1 MWNKNVH
8 LFISKWS
15 FRSSVAIL
23 FLLVSQH
30 RAFAKNNHLL
40 VTGYTE
46 YLNNTWIP
54 QGSIYST
61 LGINNWQSQSGIY
74 NRFNFQYSLL
84 NNLKVNVSMRNNF
97 IFGPTIAT
105 YNKLFEQAG
114 FNYNK
119 MAMADNG
126 YLDLTMRYSDNPSYL
141 FYTNFDRANLKLSL
155 NKLEITLGRQRIN
168 WSKNLVWNPNDIF
181 NAYSYFEFNYVEKP
195 GSDAAL
201 VQWYTGNF
209 SSVQLAA
216 KLGYT
221 ELPDSNGVLRREQK
235 KTIAAMYHL
244 TKWNYDFQ
252 AFGGVMEDDVTAGMG
267 WAGSIAGAGFTGE
280 VSWFRNQQQFADTCN
295 VWIASVDMNYTFKN
309 NLFVQLSGIY
319 NSAGAT
325 GPAYAK
331 LGNLSGSFSNL
342 LLNNIDAKTLTRSR
356 FDLFGELSYPVT
368 PLIKVDLSSI
378 FNPYDKSLYVGPTA
392 TFSLTENLSLAAVGQ
407 LFWGDSLTEFGD
419 IGQMLFFD
427 LKWSF

>member
-1 MWNKNVH
+1 MQYKKGHLPAYGWSIRVSAIFTF
-8 LFISKWS
+8 LFILR
-15 FRSSVAIL
+15 FNGYGQNNNLL
-23 FLLVSQH
+23 F
-30 RAFAKNNHLL
+30 
-40 VTGYTE
+40 TGHVE
-46 YLNNTWIP
+46 YLNNTWMP
-54 QGSIYST
+54 EGEIYHT
-61 LGINNWQSQSGIY
+61 LGVTDWQSQSGIY
-74 NRFNFQYSLL
+74 NRFNFQYSPT
-84 NNLKVNVSMRNNF
+84 NNLEINASMRNNF

-119 MAMADNG
+119 LAMADNG
-126 YLDLTMRYSDNPSYL
+126 YLDLTMRYSDNSSYL
-141 FYTNFDRANLKLSL
+141 FYTNFDRANVKLSL
-155 NKLEITLGRQRIN
+155 NKLEITVGRQRIN

-181 NAYSYFEFNYVEKP
+181 NAYNYFEFNYVEKP

-209 SSVQLAA
+209 SSIQLAA
-216 KLGYT
+216 KLGYV
-221 ELPDSNGVLRREQK
+221 EGPDNNGVLKREQK
-235 KTIAAMYHL
+235 RTIAAMYRL
-244 TKWNYDFQ
+244 SKWNYDFQ
-252 AFGGVMEDDVTAGMG
+252 AFGGVMNDDVTAGLG
-267 WAGSIAGAGFTGE
+267 WAGSVAGAGFTGE

-378 FNPYDKSLYVGPTA
+378 FNPYDKSFYVGPTA

>member
-1 MWNKNVH
+1 MWNKNLH
-8 LFISKWS
+8 QFISKWL

-23 FLLVSQH
+23 FLFVSHH
-30 RAFAKNNHLL
+30 RTFAKNNHLL

-54 QGSIYST
+54 RGAIYST
-61 LGINNWQSQSGIY
+61 LGIDNWQSQSGIY

-84 NNLKVNVSMRNNF
+84 NNLKINVSMRNNF

-155 NKLEITLGRQRIN
+155 NNLEITLGRQRIN

-181 NAYSYFEFNYVEKP
+181 NAYNYFEFNYVEKP

-221 ELPDSNGVLRREQK
+221 ELPDSNGMLRREQK
-235 KTIAAMYHL
+235 KTIAAMYRL

-280 VSWFRNQQQFADTCN
+280 VSWFRNQQQFADTSN
-295 VWIASVDMNYTFKN
+295 VWVASVDMNYTFKN
-309 NLFVQLSGIY
+309 NLFAQLSGIY
-319 NSAGAT
+319 NSAGST
-325 GPAYAK
+325 GPAYAQY
-331 LGNLSGSFSNL
+331 GSLSGSFSNL
-342 LLNNIDAKTLTRSR
+342 LMNNVNAKTLTRSR
-356 FDLFGELSYPVT
+356 FDLFGELSYPIT
-368 PLIKVDLSSI
+368 PLIKIDLASI
-378 FNPYDKSLYVGPTA
+378 YNPYDKSVYVGPTA